1 MRISALR
8 SRLLHVV
15 LVPVAAVAV
24 VLPATT
30 APASA
35 GVYVPISGSGSS
47 WASIALD
54 LWSQDVRAAGIV
66 VNYNPDGSA
75 AGRSDYISAQDDF
88 AASDVPFRNG
98 RDKLGGTPAEHSPWG
113 YSYLPLV
120 AGRTTATAAE
130 GANTT

>member
-30 APASA
+30 GPASA
-35 GVYVPISGSGSS
+35 GGYVAIGGSGSS

-75 AGRSDYISAQDDF
+75 AGRSDYIAAQDDF

-98 RDKLGGTPAEHSPWG
+98 HDKLGHTQREVVPWD
-113 YSYLPLV
+113 YSYSPC
-120 AGRTTATAAE
+120 AQRIRR
-130 GANTT
+130 